1 MKLAHKGKGQG
12 HAENRKGARK
22 RWDRGLRVTTVE
34 RKDRSQ
40 EREKKTKI
48 GFREAEVLLRAATS
62 EPGAES
68 GSWAWQAT
76 REGEEG
82 KHRRHWLRQL
92 PATNA

>member
-1 MKLAHKGKGQG
+1 MKLAHKGMGQG

-76 REGEEG
+76 CEGEEG
-82 KHRRHWLRQL
+82 KRRRHWLRQL